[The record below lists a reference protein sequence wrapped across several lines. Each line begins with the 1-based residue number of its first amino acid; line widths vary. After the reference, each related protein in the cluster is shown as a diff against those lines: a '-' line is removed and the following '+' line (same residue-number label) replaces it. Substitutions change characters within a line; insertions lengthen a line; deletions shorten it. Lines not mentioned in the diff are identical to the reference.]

1 MPLIGVGGL
10 VTGEKIEQAATSG
23 WAEFIA
29 IGKAVMANKN
39 LAILLKEGRLDQIR
53 TEIDP
58 DNREYYGF
66 PAYLW
71 ELEEKGLAFLPPLKK
86 CKRD

>member
-1 MPLIGVGGL
+1 M
-10 VTGEKIEQAATSG
+10 TGEKIEQAATSG

-29 IGKAVMANKN
+29 VGKAVMANKN

-53 TEIDP
+53 TEIDS
-58 DNREYYGF
+58 NNKEYYGF

-71 ELEEKGLAFLPPLKK
+71 ELEEKGLDFLPPLKK
-86 CKRD
+86 GKKN

>member
-1 MPLIGVGGL
+1 MAYKDL
-10 VTGEKIEQAATSG
+10 V
-23 WAEFIA
+23 
-29 IGKAVMANKN
+29 
-39 LAILLKEGRLDQIR
+39 ILLEGGCLDQIR

-58 DNREYYGF
+58 NNREYYGF

-86 CKRD
+86 GKKN

>member
-1 MPLIGVGGL
+1 
-10 VTGEKIEQAATSG
+10 
-23 WAEFIA
+23 
-29 IGKAVMANKN
+29 MANKN
-39 LAILLKEGRLDQIR
+39 LVILLKEGRLDQIR

-58 DNREYYGF
+58 NNREYYGF

-86 CKRD
+86 GKKN